1 MFVAIL
7 IFIIILGLLVFVH
20 ELGHFMVARRNGV
33 KAPEFGFGFPPRI
46 VGIQFISG
54 QEQKKFFEMESV
66 EREKI
71 DIKIGDEEIIQET
84 ITEKFHNVEKNVPV
98 GKWRIIWGNK
108 DGDDENERQD
118 LQEAHE
124 KQFRGGTIYSLN
136 WFPLGGFVRIKGED
150 GGNAGDEDS
159 FANKSAWKR
168 IKILAAGV
176 AMNFIFA
183 WILLSVTFMLGAPEE
198 ISPDANTNNANSK
211 IQISGIIA
219 DAPAGLM
226 GLKVGD
232 EITKTQKDPAGE
244 SINLKNVKEVQDYVN
259 ANRGK
264 EITLEILRGKEKLE
278 LKGTPRVDAPQGQGA
293 LGIALSET
301 VLVKYPW
308 YAAIWKGLL
317 AVRDMTMMIFVGL
330 FGLIKMLFAGHGSSA
345 DVSGP
350 VGIAILTREV
360 ANLGL
365 VYIIQFAA
373 ILSINLGI
381 INILPI
387 PALDGGRI
395 LFVLIETIKGSPVS
409 PKVEQAFHTF
419 FFALL
424 MLLMLAVTYKDI
436 AKLF

>member
-7 IFIIILGLLVFVH
+7 IFIVILGLLVFVH
-20 ELGHFMVARRNGV
+20 ELGHFVVARRNGV

-46 VGIQFISG
+46 VGFQFLREIPEPG
-54 QEQKKFFEMESV
+54 KKKKLFS
-66 EREKI
+66 
-71 DIKIGDEEIIQET
+71 
-84 ITEKFHNVEKNVPV
+84 
-98 GKWRIIWGNK
+98 KWRIIWGSK
-108 DGDDENERQD
+108 DGDDENEVSD
-118 LQEAHE
+118 LTQAHE
-124 KQFRGGTIYSLN
+124 KKLQGGTIYSLN

-150 GGNAGDEDS
+150 GGHAGDEDS
-159 FANKSAWKR
+159 FASKSAWKR
-168 IKILAAGV
+168 VKILAAGV
-176 AMNFIFA
+176 TMNFVFA
-183 WILLSVTFMLGAPEE
+183 WFLLSIAFMIGAPEE
-198 ISPDANTNNANSK
+198 VNPEANTNNAKSK

-219 DAPAGLM
+219 DAPASMM

-232 EITKTQKDPAGE
+232 EISKVQTDPMGKVVA
-244 SINLKNVKEVQDYVN
+244 LKNVKDVQDYIN

-264 EITLEILRGKEKLE
+264 EVTLEVLRGKEKLA
-278 LKGTPRVDAPQGQGA
+278 LKGTPRVDAPEGQGA

-301 VLVKYPW
+301 MLVKYSWPES
-308 YAAIWKGLL
+308 IWKGLL
-317 AVRDMTMMIFVGL
+317 AVWDMIVMIFAGL
-330 FGLIKMLFAGHGSSA
+330 FGLLKMLFAGQGGSA
-345 DVSGP
+345 DVAGP

-373 ILSINLGI
+373 ILSVNLGI

-395 LFVLIETIKGSPVS
+395 LFVLIEKIKGSPVS
-409 PKVEQAFHTF
+409 QKVEQNFHTL

-436 AKLF
+436 ARLF

>member
-20 ELGHFMVARRNGV
+20 ELGHFVVARRNGV
-33 KAPEFGFGFPPRI
+33 KASEFGFGFPPRI
-46 VGIQFISG
+46 VGFQFLREIPVSG
-54 QEQKKFFEMESV
+54 EKKKLFS
-66 EREKI
+66 
-71 DIKIGDEEIIQET
+71 
-84 ITEKFHNVEKNVPV
+84 
-98 GKWRIIWGNK
+98 KWRIIWGSR
-108 DGDDENERQD
+108 DGDEESEASD
-118 LQEAHE
+118 LKEAHE
-124 KQFRGGTIYSLN
+124 KNLEGGTIYSLN

-150 GGNAGDEDS
+150 GGDKDDQDS
-159 FANKSAWKR
+159 FASKSAWKR
-168 IKILAAGV
+168 VKILAAGV
-176 AMNFIFA
+176 AMNFVFA
-183 WILLSVTFMLGAPEE
+183 WFLLSIAFMLGAPEQ
-198 ISPDANTNNANSK
+198 ISSDSESNNPKSK
-211 IQISGIIA
+211 IQISGIMA
-219 DAPAGLM
+219 DAPASTM

-232 EITKTQKDPAGE
+232 EIAKTQKNLSGE
-244 SINLKNVKEVQDYVN
+244 KVALKNIKEVQDYIN
-259 ANRGK
+259 SNKGK
-264 EITLEILRGKEKLE
+264 EIDLEILRGKEKLT
-278 LKGTPRVDAPQGQGA
+278 LKGTPRVDAPEGQGA

-301 VLVKYPW
+301 TLVKYPLHV
-308 YAAIWKGLL
+308 AIWKGLL
-317 AVRDMTMMIFVGL
+317 AVWDMTVMIFVGL
-330 FGLIKMLFAGHGSSA
+330 FGLLKSLIMGQGGSA

-395 LFVLIETIKGSPVS
+395 LFVLIEKIKGSPVS
-409 PKVEQAFHTF
+409 QKVEQTFHTL

>member
-7 IFIIILGLLVFVH
+7 IFIIILGMLIFVH
-20 ELGHFMVARRNGV
+20 ELGHFVVARRNGV
-33 KAPEFGFGFPPRI
+33 KASEFGFGFPPRI
-46 VGIQFISG
+46 VGFQFLREMPFPG
-54 QEQKKFFEMESV
+54 KKKKLFS
-66 EREKI
+66 
-71 DIKIGDEEIIQET
+71 
-84 ITEKFHNVEKNVPV
+84 
-98 GKWRIIWGNK
+98 KWRIIWGGK
-108 DGDDENERQD
+108 DGDDENEKVD
-118 LQEAHE
+118 LSQAHE
-124 KQFRGGTIYSLN
+124 KKMQGGTIYSLN

-150 GGNAGDEDS
+150 GGNKNDADS
-159 FANKSAWKR
+159 FAGKSAWKR

-176 AMNFIFA
+176 VMNFVFA
-183 WILLSVTFMLGAPEE
+183 WVLLSITFMLGAPEQ
-198 ISPDANTNNANSK
+198 INSDSGANNANSK
-211 IQISGIIA
+211 IQISEIIA
-219 DAPAGLM
+219 GAPASTM

-232 EITKTQKDPAGE
+232 EISKSQLDP
-244 SINLKNVKEVQDYVN
+244 SVKNVSLKNVKEVQDYIN

-264 EITLEILRGKEKLE
+264 EITLEILRGKEKLA

-293 LGIALSET
+293 LGIALAET
-301 VLVKYPW
+301 ALVQYPW
-308 YAAIWKGLL
+308 YTSIWKGLE
-317 AVRDMTMMIFVGL
+317 AMKDMTVMIFMGL
-330 FGLIKMLFAGHGSSA
+330 FGLLKMLIAGHGGAA

-373 ILSINLGI
+373 ILSVNLGI

-395 LFVLIETIKGSPVS
+395 LFILIEKIKGTPVS
-409 PKVEQAFHTF
+409 QKVEQTFHTV

-436 AKLF
+436 ARLF